1 VALRCLVVDD
11 NASFLDAARVL
22 LAREGIEVVGVAT
35 TSGEA
40 LRRIQELEPD
50 VVLVDVM
57 LGDESGVDL
66 ARRLETT
73 GSSVVLISTHAES
86 DLEELIVDSRATGFL
101 PKSALSAGA
110 IRRVLAAAAS
120 EPRGT

>member
-22 LAREGIEVVGVAT
+22 LSREGIEVVAVAT

-40 LRRIQELEPD
+40 LRRTQELEPD

-57 LGDESGVDL
+57 LGDESGFDL
-66 ARRLETT
+66 ARRLERT
-73 GSSVVLISTHAES
+73 GSSVVLTSTHAES
-86 DLEELIVDSRATGFL
+86 DIEELIVDSRATGFL
-101 PKSALSAGA
+101 PKSELSAGA
-110 IRRVLAAAAS
+110 IRRVLAAGAS
-120 EPRGT
+120 ELPGT